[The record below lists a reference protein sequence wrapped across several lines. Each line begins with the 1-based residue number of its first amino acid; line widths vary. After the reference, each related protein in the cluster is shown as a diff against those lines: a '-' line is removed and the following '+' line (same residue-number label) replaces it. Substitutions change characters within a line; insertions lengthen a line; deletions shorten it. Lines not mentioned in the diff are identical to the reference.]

1 MRPHGTFAWNELLTS
16 DPDRAMVFFAETLGW
31 TYQSFDLGA
40 PYWII
45 MSNDQMVGGLGSL
58 SAGDLETT
66 ESYWLGFI
74 EVDDIDRRH
83 ESAIAL
89 GAIAIRAPHDV
100 PGVGRVAVVRDPT
113 GALIGWMQG
122 AAEAE

>member
-16 DPDRAMVFFAETLGW
+16 DPDRAKAFFTETLGW

-40 PYWII
+40 RYWVI
-45 MSNDQMVGGLGSL
+45 MAGEEMVGGLSGL

-74 EVDDIDRRH
+74 EVDDIDRRY
-83 ESAIAL
+83 ERAIAL
-89 GAIAIRAPHDV
+89 GATEIRPPHDV
-100 PGVGRVAVVRDPT
+100 PGVGGVAVLRDPT
-113 GALIGWMQG
+113 GALVGWMQG
-122 AAEAE
+122 ASEAE